1 MMFLSEEREIR
12 AFFLVLALLPH
23 ALLLQASALLEF
35 QLLQDTQRQLQ
46 LAENLQPVPQIF
58 QSLLLY
64 LTNTIGGAKCSAN
77 SNITSQLFQSASL
90 SNITGIW
97 GDTRAENLYISDSYR
112 VFRYSFSTGIINLVA
127 VASGTISASSADV
140 GQLKGIFITSNYY
153 LYLCEY
159 PSRVRVTF
167 PSASYFPTSLPTTA
181 PPSASPST
189 ARPSRIP
196 TIRPSTRQPTI
207 RPSTRAPSAR
217 PTFTVTSSSPAS
229 LSSEP
234 TVFVSPTSSPSSLF
248 PTNLPSSG
256 SYVLSTIPSSFPSNS
271 PSSKPPSSQPSSSN
285 PSTTPSSSFPSAI
298 PSSKPSVLPSS
309 VPSVFPTPR
318 PSSVPSVRP
327 SLGPSQSLTVSPS
340 FSPTENPSTNPTLS
354 PTFIPTQFPSNIP
367 TYQPTI
373 FPSLNPSFSPVSPSI
388 VPIIVPSLCPS
399 SSPTYLPSKSPTL
412 LPSLTPTTSPSIHPS
427 FEPTL
432 SPSILSSENPSKSP
446 SFVPSYLP
454 TFSPTIIPTL
464 RPTVTQT
471 FFPSVLPTNDPSN
484 VPTVLPTPIPTLL
497 PSRPTTA
504 PTLVP
509 TLGVT
514 SPSFLPTAQPSVN
527 PTLAPTS
534 VISVEW
540 PDGRF
545 VGNLF
550 FISRFLQ
557 TTTLTSQSVTFN
569 NPLSAAS
576 SFIIF
581 GGNDSSSTSSTI
593 TLDSSSSSHSFYAV
607 LRQTEGKMYAD
618 TLSRSVV
625 GIGDFNGDDSDDL
638 MMGYPLV
645 SATLVYFGSTGGF
658 KNIHVSYGIYGE
670 TTSDYP
676 TNKPNQ
682 LTNNS
687 TRSPSLFATKRPSR
701 SPTTMKLSYCPSRLI
716 TGPPS
721 FSPTRQPSYVPT
733 VTPSL
738 KPSVRPSRSPSVRP
752 SRRII
757 PTSEPSSYPTF
768 PSSVSVL
775 IQAVGENDSIVTG
788 VSGREEIFQIQL
800 STGQTVQIKGGRGKK
815 VYEIYPQS
823 NSKIII
829 SDFDPTNKGD
839 VIDFSQISGI
849 TSLNTLS
856 YSTSPL
862 TFILLNE
869 QYIVLSS
876 YEIFNFTSNAFI
888 FSSLGLTSSSSSS
901 SSSSSTALSSLGVLL
916 DVQIIVPALLAIF
929 LSVGIYIISHREQKN
944 HKGLKRVSINKSKVH
959 NEDSQLADH
968 PVSYH
973 QTIEKRKVHFSLN
986 PRSDLEEGAHY
997 SSDSDSLMSR
1007 IEEQIYEDMDEEE
1020 ENEDEEEDIK
1030 VNNSK
1035 ISNVSSSLGIVST
1048 AIDNSHCSTKSGDV
1062 VSNSASLS
1070 SDLSDVLSE
1079 EDDGVAHGDDDEN
1092 HIPTKNDNNEVN
1104 DDEDEENEEGFYDLS
1119 FELDESIYRRDDW
1132 NNHGHVHHSPVF
1144 RYRPHPTNT
1153 NNTTNIERIYKMNNH
1168 IE

>member
-1 MMFLSEEREIR
+1 MYH
-12 AFFLVLALLPH
+12 FFLK
-23 ALLLQASALLEF
+23 LLLFFHIFSLIRGKRNSRLLSSPSLAPTRTSSPSFRPSRVPTLTRYPTTAPTSRKPSTSPTNLPIFTFIFNEVSLFAGTNVEGDSGDNGPATLATLSSPSSVWVDSIGNVYIADSFNCAVRKVTSATGF
-35 QLLQDTQRQLQ
+35 
-46 LAENLQPVPQIF
+46 I
-58 QSLLLY
+58 S
-64 LTNTIGGAKCSAN
+64 TIGGAKCSAN
-77 SNITSQLFQSASL
+77 SSITSQLFQSASL

-127 VASGTISASSADV
+127 GKVFTVGDSGDNGPATSAVLNNPGGLWLDTLENIFIADTLNSRIRMVNSSNGFITTIAGTGTAGYDGDDSLAIFAILDQPQSVWGDSNGALFLADSGNNRIRQVTSDGIIRTIAGTGSPAYNGDSRSATSTHIDTPTGVTGDTNGVIYVADYGNYRIRALLSTDGGSSYRIYTILGSGTYAPSVASGTISASSADV

-670 TTSDYP
+670 SKSDYLGWAVAKAGDINGDGRADVLMSGLYKG
-676 TNKPNQ
+676 TIYMILGRENTTDFNVGS
-682 LTNNS
+682 LTSGQDGFKIIGNS
-687 TRSPSLFATKRPSR
+687 GSAK
-701 SPTTMKLSYCPSRLI
+701 
-716 TGPPS
+716 S
-721 FSPTRQPSYVPT
+721 F
-733 VTPSL
+733 
-738 KPSVRPSRSPSVRP
+738 
-752 SRRII
+752 I
-757 PTSEPSSYPTF
+757 
-768 PSSVSVL
+768 
-775 IQAVGENDSIVTG
+775 AVGVALAMAGDLNNDGYADIA
-788 VSGREEIFQIQL
+788 L
-800 STGQTVQIKGGRGKK
+800 TV
-815 VYEIYPQS
+815 
-823 NSKIII
+823 
-829 SDFDPTNKGD
+829 
-839 VIDFSQISGI
+839 
-849 TSLNTLS
+849 LTLS
-856 YSTSPL
+856 SQAC
-862 TFILLNE
+862 FI
-869 QYIVLSS
+869 
-876 YEIFNFTSNAFI
+876 
-888 FSSLGLTSSSSSS
+888 
-901 SSSSSTALSSLGVLL
+901 
-916 DVQIIVPALLAIF
+916 
-929 LSVGIYIISHREQKN
+929 
-944 HKGLKRVSINKSKVH
+944 
-959 NEDSQLADH
+959 
-968 PVSYH
+968 
-973 QTIEKRKVHFSLN
+973 
-986 PRSDLEEGAHY
+986 
-997 SSDSDSLMSR
+997 
-1007 IEEQIYEDMDEEE
+1007 
-1020 ENEDEEEDIK
+1020 
-1030 VNNSK
+1030 
-1035 ISNVSSSLGIVST
+1035 
-1048 AIDNSHCSTKSGDV
+1048 
-1062 VSNSASLS
+1062 
-1070 SDLSDVLSE
+1070 
-1079 EDDGVAHGDDDEN
+1079 
-1092 HIPTKNDNNEVN
+1092 
-1104 DDEDEENEEGFYDLS
+1104 
-1119 FELDESIYRRDDW
+1119 
-1132 NNHGHVHHSPVF
+1132 
-1144 RYRPHPTNT
+1144 
-1153 NNTTNIERIYKMNNH
+1153 
-1168 IE
+1168 